1 MALGQVLYKDLI
13 SSKCAVRG
21 TCLCFFPG
29 TLCPMRRTDR
39 LGFENRKTILAL
51 QFGLIHGLI
60 GLPDELVAGNAVLL

>member
-1 MALGQVLYKDLI
+1 
-13 SSKCAVRG
+13 
-21 TCLCFFPG
+21 
-29 TLCPMRRTDR
+29 MRQTDR